1 MTTDRVICLT
11 MWCSVISVS
20 RHNLWPIF
28 QEKVTMAGNGSSVGR
43 RLLTAPLLTAAALGV
58 GVAALNVAPAVADDA
73 TWDYWIGGG
82 ARFYEAHEDNQSGQ
96 LYALMIDYNVDP
108 TWTVEGTLGGGPFFE
123 GNNYYPPDGRSGEY
137 NNKGTPGENWGL
149 LGGLD
154 ALYHFDSSTD
164 RQWDPYATVGGGT
177 FLNGKQ
183 RQGDQWT
190 PYAGPGVGVAY
201 KVDDALDLRLDYKLA
216 VALDEGK
223 INHHVLALVSYDFGD
238 AGAGGNGSGDELGQ
252 KSSKGLETVYFDYD
266 SSKIRKDQ
274 VEVVKRNADWL
285 KSHASDKASLDG
297 YCDERGTT
305 EYNMALGERRAR
317 SALDYLRTL
326 GVPADQL
333 STRSFGEE
341 FPADPGHNEAAW
353 SKNRRVET
361 VIGK

>member
-1 MTTDRVICLT
+1 
-11 MWCSVISVS
+11 
-20 RHNLWPIF
+20 
-28 QEKVTMAGNGSSVGR
+28 MAGNGYVAGR
-43 RLLTAPLLTAAALGV
+43 RILPTFLMAAAV
-58 GVAALNVAPAVADDA
+58 GGLASFNVSTAQAEDG
-73 TWDYWIGGG
+73 TFDYWIGGG

-96 LYALMIDYNVDP
+96 LYALMLDYNVDP
-108 TWTVEGTLGGGPFFE
+108 TWTVEGTLGAGPFFE
-123 GNNYYPPDGRSGEY
+123 GNNYYPPDDRSDDY

-154 ALYHFDSSTD
+154 ALYHFDAD
-164 RQWDPYATVGGGT
+164 QNREWDPYATVGGGT

-201 KVDDALDLRLDYKLA
+201 KVSDDLDVRLDYKLA
-216 VALDEGK
+216 VSLDEGK
-223 INHHVLALVSYDFGD
+223 INHHVLALLSYDFAGLGG
-238 AGAGGNGSGDELGQ
+238 GAGQGTGDELGQ
-252 KSSKGLETVYFDYD
+252 RSSKGLETIYFDFD

-274 VEVVKRNADWL
+274 VDVVKRNADWL
-285 KSHASDKASLDG
+285 KGHASEKASLDG

-317 SALDYLRTL
+317 SANDYLRTL